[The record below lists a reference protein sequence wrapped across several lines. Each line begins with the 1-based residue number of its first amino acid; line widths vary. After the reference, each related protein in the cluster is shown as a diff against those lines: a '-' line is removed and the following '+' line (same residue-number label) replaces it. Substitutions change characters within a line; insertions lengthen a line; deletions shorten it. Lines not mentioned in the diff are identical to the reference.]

1 MKKFCF
7 VLLLIILALLAVC
20 SLMTG
25 ISGITIAGLRAD
37 PEIREVLFVS
47 RLPRTIALLLAG
59 GAMAVSGLLLQML
72 SQNRFVEPT
81 IVGTTQAGSLGL
93 ILVILLFPS
102 ASILMKMGVAALFA
116 ASATLLFML
125 LLERIRSKSSLI
137 VPLIGIMLSSVFN
150 AAATFLAMKY
160 DLLQTLNNWESGDFS
175 SVLQGRYEF
184 LWLSG
189 GITLLSALI
198 ADRFTVAGF
207 GRDLAVNVGLDYRRV
222 LMIGL
227 VVIAINC
234 GIVLVVV
241 GNLPFIGLVV
251 PNLVSLL
258 LGDNLRYTVPWVALT
273 GSVLVI
279 GCDII
284 GRLLIYP
291 FEIPAS
297 SLLGVAGAAIF
308 LLLLMRE
315 SSRGR

>member
-25 ISGITIAGLRAD
+25 INGITIAGFRAD

-93 ILVILLFPS
+93 ILIILLFPS

-137 VPLIGIMLSSVFN
+137 VPLIGIMLSSVFS

-189 GITLLSALI
+189 VITLLSALI

-227 VVIAINC
+227 GVIAINC